1 MFEDLSKALKGLTSV
16 SIPIEKDKKGF
27 IDKQCPNEDCE
38 FLFKVEHEDWSN
50 LFKDEAVWCPLCRHQ
65 APAEQWFTKAQV
77 EHSLGEVKRVV
88 QNTIHNAFVSGAD
101 KFNRKQSKY
110 KFLSVSMK
118 VSGGKK
124 STYALP
130 AEAVDEMELE
140 IECES
145 CDAHFSVIG
154 NAFFCPC
161 CGENSVT
168 QNYSDAIRKIRSKK
182 ENIEVIK
189 KALTDVAGL
198 DEAEITCRSILES
211 CILDGV
217 TAFQKYCEGL
227 YSKYDEPPFNA
238 FQRLDQG
245 SLLWQKAINYEYRNW
260 LSHQELASLNTL
272 FQKRHLLA
280 HNDGIVDS
288 RYIEKSNDV
297 SYVVG
302 QRVVIKNSDVDSLLN
317 CLVKLGDGL
326 INAVKSV

>member
-65 APAEQWFTKAQV
+65 APADQWFTKAQV
-77 EHSLGEVKRVV
+77 EHSLGEAKRVV
-88 QNTIHNAFVSGAD
+88 ENTIHNALVSGAD

-110 KFLSVSMK
+110 KFLSVAMK

-145 CDAHFSVIG
+145 CAAHFSVIG
-154 NAFFCPC
+154 SAFFCPC

-198 DEAEITCRSILES
+198 DEAEVTCRSILES

-245 SLLWQKAINYEYRNW
+245 SRLWQEAINYGYGDW

-288 RYIEKSNDV
+288 RYIEKSNDG

-302 QRVVIKNSDVDSLLN
+302 QRVVIKNSDVDLLLN

-326 INAVKSV
+326 IDAVKSV